1 MALTFHKNLPNA
13 NYHMLAPAADTH
25 SSNHPELLRLRRP
38 VPSGVE
44 APSLLTILQAI
55 VIEVMPQQRGLTA
68 SQNALLRALSEHLEA
83 AAHIADISKSG
94 HGSKVQTGFAL
105 DKTRALELQLRQLTP
120 AELEI
125 VSLLRRGL
133 SNKEIAY
140 GLDKSVKTVKT
151 QLTSVYR
158 KFAVRTR
165 SRLLAKLL

>member
-1 MALTFHKNLPNA
+1 MALTLHMNLPNA
-13 NYHMLAPAADTH
+13 NYHMLAAAANTH
-25 SSNHPELLRLRRP
+25 SSNRPELRRLQQP
-38 VPSGVE
+38 VRSEVE
-44 APSLLTILQAI
+44 APSLFTALQAI
-55 VIEVMPQQRGLTA
+55 VSEAMPQQRGLTL
-68 SQNALLRALSEHLEA
+68 SQNALLRALSEHLDA
-83 AAHIADISKSG
+83 SARNADISKLGRSC
-94 HGSKVQTGFAL
+94 SVQARFAL
-105 DKTRALELQLRQLTP
+105 DKTKVLELLLRQLTP

-140 GLDKSVKTVKT
+140 MLDKSVKTVKT